1 MRFEDVHF
9 SYVEGQKILNG
20 LSFDVPS
27 GKKIAIVGGSGSG
40 YKYIL
45 RISSLIVEICNFSC
59 IWSASSPQR
68 YGGHSE
74 LEI

>member
-9 SYVEGQKILNG
+9 SYVEGQKILDG

-45 RISSLIVEICNFSC
+45 RISSLIVEICKLFIYLEC
-59 IWSASSPQR
+59 
-68 YGGHSE
+68 E
-74 LEI
+74 LAPKVWRTQ